1 VSVTA
6 RGYLVHARITTVTG
20 VSKINEGLEHL
31 REEVIPQ
38 LQQQK
43 GYRGLTASG
52 DPAAGIVSVLTL
64 WDTQGDL
71 DASESMV
78 EKVRKE
84 AVAAFGGRTQTVE
97 RFEQTVAEVGP
108 NPPTLGSKL
117 QIRRIKMDPTRV
129 EDNLAFFISTVVPD
143 IMATPG
149 FQSVRQMINRSTGEG
164 VVGTVW
170 ADDESL
176 QAATAKADERRAMAE
191 SRGVE
196 FGDVSTRDLLF
207 VAL

>member
-1 VSVTA
+1 MHV
-6 RGYLVHARITTVTG
+6 RITTVNGATNIDKG
-20 VSKINEGLEHL
+20 VEHL
-31 REEVIPQ
+31 RDEVVPQ

-84 AVAAFGGRTQTVE
+84 AAAAFGGKTQTVE
-97 RFEQTVAEVGP
+97 RFEQTVGEVGP

-117 QIRRIKMDPTRV
+117 QIRRIKMDPARV
-129 EDNLAFFISTVVPD
+129 EDNLAFFRSTVLPE
-143 IMATPG
+143 IMETPG

-170 ADDESL
+170 ADDDSMR
-176 QAATAKADERRAMAE
+176 AATAKGDERRSMAE

-196 FGDVSTRDLLF
+196 FGDVTVRELLF

>member
-1 VSVTA
+1 M
-6 RGYLVHARITTVTG
+6 RARITTVTG
-20 VSKINEGLEHL
+20 ATKIDEGVEHL
-31 REEVIPQ
+31 RDQVVPQ

-43 GYRGLTASG
+43 GYRGLTANG
-52 DPAAGIVSVLTL
+52 DRAAGIVGVLTL
-64 WDTQGDL
+64 WETQDDL

-78 EKVRKE
+78 DKVRRE
-84 AVAAFGGRTQTVE
+84 AVAAFGGTSQTVE

-117 QIRRIKMDPTRV
+117 QIRRVKMDPARV
-129 EDNLAFFISTVVPD
+129 DDNLTFFKSTVLPD

-176 QAATAKADERRAMAE
+176 QTATAKADERRAIAE

-196 FGDVSTRDLLF
+196 FGEVATRELIF
-207 VAL
+207 HAL

>member
-1 VSVTA
+1 M
-6 RGYLVHARITTVTG
+6 HARITTVTG
-20 VSKINEGLEHL
+20 ATKIDEGVEHL
-31 REEVIPQ
+31 RDQVVPE

-43 GYRGLTASG
+43 GYRGLTANG
-52 DPAAGIVSVLTL
+52 DRAAGIVGVLTL
-64 WDTQGDL
+64 WDTQDDL

-78 EKVRKE
+78 EKVRRE
-84 AVAAFGGRTQTVE
+84 AVAAFGGSTQTVE

-117 QIRRIKMDPTRV
+117 QIRRVKMDPARV
-129 EDNLAFFISTVVPD
+129 EDNLAFFRSTVLPD

-164 VVGTVW
+164 VVGTIW

-176 QAATAKADERRAMAE
+176 RTATAKADDRRAMVEA
-191 SRGVE
+191 RGVE
-196 FGDVSTRDLLF
+196 FGEVSNRELIF
-207 VAL
+207 HAL